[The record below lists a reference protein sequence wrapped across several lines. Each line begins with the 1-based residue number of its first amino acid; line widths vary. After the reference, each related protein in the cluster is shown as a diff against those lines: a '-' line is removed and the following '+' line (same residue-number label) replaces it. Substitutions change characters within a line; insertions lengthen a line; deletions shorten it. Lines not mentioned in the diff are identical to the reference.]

1 MCKKYL
7 ALAASLMISSVLS
20 VSFLTGTA
28 SAVSGE
34 ALTKKALLNGI
45 KTCATTQYFKAP
57 VSLDD
62 LSGLDNSKLGSLFTS
77 AGKKVGSHTVRI
89 PTMVGNTVKD
99 SDVSC
104 LQLLQGYHK
113 NGQDVKGLAEY
124 SGKTVTQDSLT
135 KIGYRSTTNPDA
147 ASVSQ
152 ECVQITYKDKTKK
165 LLGGEEWNDRE
176 TNKYCF
182 WVEDGKIAITPSGDH
197 NVSKTKPGRG
207 KSGAAKLDGEYDKDG
222 SHPGYW
228 LSIWYMDEKD
238 KGHTVLYT
246 SAEQGDREWSDFKNG
261 FANVAA
267 NLNKANNIK
276 DAKVNF
282 TVGSDSSKNI
292 ARDERALT
300 FGGASSKLAMLK
312 YFAGDDATWDSVK
325 FTEAEKTDLYRKYIK
340 GQIDDGKVKQGECG
354 TLETIKSNQGDKE
367 MYVYQPNA
375 NKDNYCILEGADQVT
390 QKFNAPRAGNDILYP
405 ESFLTIVTAQMP
417 KEIADKNKEIRNPA
431 PADPDDDGNA
441 EEASQCSKAASS
453 LGWIICPVIQGV
465 GTATDWMYEYIE
477 QEFLVTDADFVAT
490 TEKDENGNEV
500 HTGTYVA
507 WTSFRDFA
515 NIIFAIALAV
525 VILSQ
530 ITGFGVSN
538 YGIKKMLPTLIMVA
552 VLVNLSFF
560 LCQLAVDVSN
570 ITGYGIKKIFVE
582 LGGPSSEFGEG
593 SLGDII
599 GSTDGG
605 SGILGGLLGLGGAV
619 TVIATAPKWIWPF
632 LVLLLGAA
640 ISVMFFFLLLGIRQ
654 AGIIIL
660 AALSPVAIICYAL
673 PNTKNIFSRWWKMFS
688 ALLLVYPICGA
699 LMGGGQFASKLLL
712 ANVNENTGFFYV
724 LVAMLVQTVPF
735 FFVPS
740 ILKSSMAAMGN
751 LGMKL
756 SSFGRG
762 LSRGT
767 TGMVRKSDGYKY
779 RVAKTQAKSA
789 NRALKRQAW
798 RDSHGL
804 SVRGRASGWAGRGG
818 IRGAIGD
825 AAKSSRD
832 HSQERR
838 INAVAAQRRAE
849 QNAAFVAEGGLAN
862 AERRER
868 DAAMKNYEASY
879 RGDDTFMN
887 DFAAQSRAYDAAIQA
902 VDDDP
907 SDMNARA
914 QLRALQNVLGS
925 SADGQDIIQNVLHR
939 RLADAQGRGETTVS
953 AGMVAAGQTLMGDH
967 GGFKSGNRG
976 LNKLSQDLAS
986 GKALQSDR
994 GKYATTALKDA
1005 NGRTLTD
1012 KAGNQIYE
1020 NNHYGAAAAAGTAA
1034 ELAGANDSTLRG
1046 MLSSIQNGN
1055 MSTADME
1062 AVYRNAGEAI
1072 TNDNISVKP
1081 ENENML
1087 NQIRQAAYEKL
1098 QGQQVG
1104 GYTDSTGREF
1114 AHTGGNNYQYTDSSG
1129 NVHNYTRG
1137 SGGDLTEVGGSDVV
1151 NNSDLTSMSQNYYD
1165 DQGRKFVSNGS
1176 GTYTY
1181 DDGSIKHTYTRNST
1195 TGDFTEVGTGSEVIT
1210 GNRLKTAT
1218 DNFGFN
1224 YGSSYRNLHTGDTF
1238 KIGHNA
1244 PATPTKI
1251 SLPSG
1256 WTLTNSGWV
1265 DITTGRPLSPMDA
1278 RRADSIVDHNNQIDN
1293 NR

>member
-7 ALAASLMISSVLS
+7 ALAAALMISSVLS

-135 KIGYRSTTNPDA
+135 KIGYRNTTNPDA

-207 KSGAAKLDGEYDKDG
+207 KSGAVKLDGEYDKDG

-267 NLNKANNIK
+267 NLNKASNIK

-441 EEASQCSKAASS
+441 EEASQCSTAGGS
-453 LGWIICPVIQGV
+453 LGWIICPVVEKLGDAINGI
-465 GTATDWMYEYIE
+465 YEDIE
-477 QEFLVTDADFVAT
+477 KQYLQVNPEFLTREAKIADDGGNIQN
-490 TEKDENGNEV
+490 TERDNLEGGKTEDSGVYEG
-500 HTGTYVA
+500 
-507 WTSFRDFA
+507 WKIFRDLA
-515 NIIFAIALAV
+515 NIVFVITLLVI
-525 VILSQ
+525 ILSQ
-530 ITGFGVSN
+530 ITGFGISN

-552 VLVNLSFF
+552 VLVNISFF
-560 LCQLAVDVSN
+560 LCQLAVDITN
-570 ITGYGIKKIFVE
+570 IVGYGIKDLFESINIDTRGVPANTGPLAYGIVEGLLAPAGAAVGITVLAFNWDIWIIPFTLLLLTTAISIIF
-582 LGGPSSEFGEG
+582 FF
-593 SLGDII
+593 I
-599 GSTDGG
+599 
-605 SGILGGLLGLGGAV
+605 LLGLRLSGIV
-619 TVIATAPKWIWPF
+619 
-632 LVLLLGAA
+632 VLT
-640 ISVMFFFLLLGIRQ
+640 
-654 AGIIIL
+654 
-660 AALSPVAIICYAL
+660 ALSPIAIICYAL
-673 PNTKNIFSRWWKMFS
+673 PNTKNIFSRWWKLYFG
-688 ALLLVYPICGA
+688 LLIVYPICGI
-699 LMGGGQFASKLLL
+699 LMGGGTFASKLLL
-712 ANVNENTGFFYV
+712 SMRSDSTGYFYAF
-724 LVAMLVQTVPF
+724 VAILIQIVPF

-740 ILKSSMAAMGN
+740 IVKSSFAAMGN

-756 SSFGRG
+756 SNFGRNLG
-762 LSRGT
+762 NSASRGIKHT
-767 TGMVRKSDGYKY
+767 EAYRDRQGRMVAHNANRKLNPWYNKNNKFAHFAGAPMRGISKAGEKARSWNNPVSRIAANTHNRKQNRLQSTVLAQNLANRDRSDYYEQKHMDELEGDYSSTWRNEGILNNDARMGDEMRAAYSDLIGNHENTDARARFNAAMRRLNKSDPGRRLAYSIVNENERNLAQNGIRRNKGMQWAANAILDDAGAEYKAKTPAAFENLGDLAADKRDFDASKIETDSKGMYINTDYRARKSGSIGAEQLMNTDDTYRQGAIDGLRNGSITGDNRNNLISQAREVMSNPNLNPKGD
-779 RVAKTQAKSA
+779 VARDMDTIA
-789 NRALKRQAW
+789 NMDYAPPTGSTSSNASVNTV
-798 RDSHGL
+798 DGS
-804 SVRGRASGWAGRGG
+804 SVRRMANASQGELDR
-818 IRGAIGD
+818 IVRGAESGTIRND
-825 AAKSSRD
+825 
-832 HSQERR
+832 
-838 INAVAAQRRAE
+838 AE
-849 QNAAFVAEGGLAN
+849 QNINDLTEIANVAEATLNAANAGTVTLSQETASKLNRIRALDGRSEIPYSLRVQHGLAN
-862 AERRER
+862 TAPVPDGFTE
-868 DAAMKNYEASY
+868 N
-879 RGDDTFMN
+879 
-887 DFAAQSRAYDAAIQA
+887 
-902 VDDDP
+902 
-907 SDMNARA
+907 
-914 QLRALQNVLGS
+914 GS
-925 SADGQDIIQNVLHR
+925 SIVIPRNG
-939 RLADAQGRGETTVS
+939 S
-953 AGMVAAGQTLMGDH
+953 SGDMT
-967 GGFKSGNRG
+967 GS
-976 LNKLSQDLAS
+976 
-986 GKALQSDR
+986 
-994 GKYATTALKDA
+994 
-1005 NGRTLTD
+1005 
-1012 KAGNQIYE
+1012 
-1020 NNHYGAAAAAGTAA
+1020 
-1034 ELAGANDSTLRG
+1034 
-1046 MLSSIQNGN
+1046 
-1055 MSTADME
+1055 
-1062 AVYRNAGEAI
+1062 
-1072 TNDNISVKP
+1072 
-1081 ENENML
+1081 
-1087 NQIRQAAYEKL
+1087 QIRDFERQMR
-1098 QGQQVG
+1098 Q
-1104 GYTDSTGREF
+1104 
-1114 AHTGGNNYQYTDSSG
+1114 HNNNGGNNNRNGG
-1129 NVHNYTRG
+1129 N
-1137 SGGDLTEVGGSDVV
+1137 GG
-1151 NNSDLTSMSQNYYD
+1151 
-1165 DQGRKFVSNGS
+1165 
-1176 GTYTY
+1176 
-1181 DDGSIKHTYTRNST
+1181 I
-1195 TGDFTEVGTGSEVIT
+1195 I
-1210 GNRLKTAT
+1210 
-1218 DNFGFN
+1218 
-1224 YGSSYRNLHTGDTF
+1224 
-1238 KIGHNA
+1238 
-1244 PATPTKI
+1244 
-1251 SLPSG
+1251 LP
-1256 WTLTNSGWV
+1256 
-1265 DITTGRPLSPMDA
+1265 
-1278 RRADSIVDHNNQIDN
+1278 
-1293 NR
+1293 